1 MSETKTA
8 IEAEKPFVNLH
19 NLLSAI
25 STNYESIM
33 NLAKTYHSFF
43 SNEDDCT
50 LSLDVVL
57 RRIHQTGAANG
68 GHLFDNQLRALD
80 VLTKDIN
87 NLKILLHTMGT
98 SGDMYSDYKD
108 SAEFIKAVKNG

>member
-25 STNYESIM
+25 NTNYESIM
-33 NLAKTYHSFF
+33 SLAKTYQSFF

-50 LSLDVVL
+50 LSLEVVL
-57 RRIHQTGAANG
+57 RRIHHTGATNG
-68 GHLFDNQLRALD
+68 DSLFDNQLKALD
-80 VLTKDIN
+80 VLINDIN
-87 NLKILLHTMGT
+87 NLKILMSTMGT
-98 SGDMYSDYKD
+98 NGDMYSDYKD
-108 SAEFIKAVKNG
+108 SSEFIEAAKNG